1 MEGLEKLDLGADD
14 IIIFGKTEIPPD
26 YVLDFGAALEA
37 KRGVAKDVRYLC
49 LYRLIHGQAT
59 FQMAEKYT
67 SEYVVHASEFKFFY
81 FVQEESDIQESEQAS
96 CRFAKKS
103 ELEHIT
109 YLSSEVWSAFT
120 TSHHPRPF
128 REDLANPMS
137 SHQFWAAVQ
146 TFKNEKLS
154 SYLCVRCRWL
164 PHTRVTF
171 SFSRGFH
178 TWPLAPFIACNP
190 KLSRIDEYRKYC
202 PRSDFLIST
211 FSLPRLL
218 IEVMST
224 DNNDSYPPDL
234 VRMLLQGAF
243 IVHFANTLRAYK
255 DKRSFVLVTVYM
267 RSDGEITRFLLFQ
280 RRGKDEERKVLRSLP
295 LRPVNLHSDVPT
307 GLCAK
312 SC

>member
-1 MEGLEKLDLGADD
+1 M
-14 IIIFGKTEIPPD
+14 
-26 YVLDFGAALEA
+26 
-37 KRGVAKDVRYLC
+37 
-49 LYRLIHGQAT
+49 
-59 FQMAEKYT
+59 
-67 SEYVVHASEFKFFY
+67 
-81 FVQEESDIQESEQAS
+81 
-96 CRFAKKS
+96 
-103 ELEHIT
+103 EHIT
-109 YLSSEVWSAFT
+109 YFSSEGWYTFT
-120 TSHHPRPF
+120 TCRPQRPF
-128 REDLANPMS
+128 REDLANSMFC
-137 SHQFWAAVQ
+137 HHFWLAIQ
-146 TFKNEKLS
+146 ILKNEKLS

-267 RSDGEITRFLLFQ
+267 RGDGEATRYSLFQ
-280 RRGKDEERKVLRSLP
+280 RWGKDEERKVLRRLP
-295 LRPVNLHSDVPT
+295 LRPVNLHSDVAT